1 MWYTIMCQGIAGPYV
16 AAGVHDKVTVKPFTR
31 VLP

>member
-1 MWYTIMCQGIAGPYV
+1 MCYAIRCEDIAGSYV
-16 AAGVHDKVTVKPFTR
+16 AAGVHDKVTVKPFNR